1 MPEFTMP
8 KTYDPRPTEQ
18 RLYDGWEAQGY
29 FRPEQQIE
37 SGLADPDRLPFVI
50 TMPPP
55 NITGALHL
63 GHALTAALQDLMIR
77 YHRMKGYPTLWLPGS
92 DHASIA
98 THAVIERGLR
108 EEQLGELLEEIDYPA
123 SPDGALPRTRQDLGR
138 EWFMKL
144 GWAWKRHY
152 GSIITEQ
159 HRRLGAS
166 CDWQRER
173 FTLDEGL
180 SRAVRTAF
188 VRLYERGLI
197 YRGEFV
203 NWCPTCVTAVSD
215 LEVEYEETTSSLW
228 TVRYFLEGGGHIE
241 VATTRPETILGDTAM
256 AVHPDDERYKQLIG
270 RTAILPA
277 LGRRIP
283 IIADEY
289 VDPAFGTG
297 AVKVTPGHDPSDY
310 DVGKRH
316 ELPMINILNRDGTLN
331 EEAGPYAGLDRYVAR
346 QAMVR
351 DLEAAGQLIRR
362 APHTHALGH
371 CQRCHTVVEPM
382 LSAQWFVRI
391 QPLAQAALQAV
402 RDGRIRIVPERFTKV
417 YFNWLENVR
426 DWCISRQL
434 WWGHRIPVWY
444 CDDCGEQ
451 WAALEDPTACAC
463 GSTHIRQ
470 DEDILDTWFS
480 SGLWPFST
488 LGWPEDTEDL
498 RRFYPN
504 SVRETSYDILFFW
517 VAREIMLGLAM
528 LDEVPYRVVY
538 LHGLIRNEKGIKVS
552 KSMPDAHKYD
562 PLPVIE
568 GMGADALRYAL
579 LTGST
584 PGQDARLNPSQ
595 IEAARN
601 FANKLWNAARFVV
614 SNVSTG
620 DEATSLPVDLLT
632 HELVDLSLPD
642 RWILSRLHSLTA
654 NANRLMENYQYG
666 EAGRQIHDFLWGEY
680 CDWFLEIAKLRLYGN
695 DAAAK
700 AAAQQVLTYVLERT
714 LRLLHPF
721 MPFITE
727 EIWQNLKQEARGK
740 GQEAR
745 SKRQEA
751 GDKRQEAR
759 GKGQEAR
766 GGYQPEALMVARW
779 PKKAGLA
786 DVEAEAQMGL
796 IMDIVRAI
804 RNARAEYDVP
814 PARRIA
820 ALVSAGEQAPLLAE
834 QQTILASLAR
844 LDEAR
849 LQIAT
854 ALEVTEKAVTLVV
867 GGMTVHLPLAGMVDL
882 AAERARLSGELAE
895 TEQRIARAEVL
906 LANPGFTGNAPA
918 GVVQRERDKL
928 AELWAQR
935 EKLQAQL
942 QSLA

>member
-8 KTYDPRPTEQ
+8 KTYDPQATEQ
-18 RLYDGWEAQGY
+18 RLYDWWEAQGY
-29 FRPEQQIE
+29 FQPEQQIE
-37 SGLADPDRLPFVI
+37 SGLADPNLPPFVI

-77 YHRMKGYPTLWLPGS
+77 YHRMKGHPTLWLPGS

-98 THAVIERGLR
+98 THAVIERGLKQR
-108 EEQLGELLEEIDYPA
+108 QLDNLLQEIGFP
-123 SPDGALPRTRQDLGR
+123 LPEGKAGLSRQDLGR

-166 CDWQRER
+166 CDWRRER

-215 LEVEYEETTSSLW
+215 LEVEYEDTTGTLW
-228 TVRYFLEGGGHIE
+228 TVRYFLEGGGYIE
-241 VATTRPETILGDTAM
+241 VATTRPETILGDTAV
-256 AVHPDDERYKQLIG
+256 AVHPDDERYQHLIG
-270 RTAILPA
+270 RTAILPV

-310 DVGKRH
+310 EVGKRH

-331 EEAGPYAGLDRYVAR
+331 EEAGPYAGLDRYEAR

-362 APHTHALGH
+362 QPHTHALGH

-391 QPLAQAALQAV
+391 QPLAEAALQAV
-402 RDGRIRIVPERFTKV
+402 RNGRIRIVPERFAKI
-417 YFNWLENVR
+417 YYNWLENIR

-451 WAALEDPTACAC
+451 WAALEDPTACRQC
-463 GSTHIRQ
+463 RSTNIRQ

-488 LGWPEDTEDL
+488 LGWPDDTEDL

-504 SVRETSYDILFFW
+504 SVRETGYDILFFW

-528 LDEVPYRVVY
+528 LDEVPYRLVY
-538 LHGLIRNEKGIKVS
+538 LHGLIRNEKGDKVS
-552 KSMPDAHKYD
+552 KSMPDAQKYD
-562 PLPVIE
+562 PLYAIE
-568 GMGADALRYAL
+568 EYGADALRYAL
-579 LTGST
+579 VTGST
-584 PGQDARLNPSQ
+584 PGMDTRLSPKR

-601 FANKLWNAARFVV
+601 FANKLWNAARFVI
-614 SNVSTG
+614 SNLNGFGFEGSGFQV
-620 DEATSLPVDLLT
+620 EPATFEPSNL
-632 HELVDLSLPD
+632 ELAD
-642 RWILSRLHSLTA
+642 RWILSRLSGLTA
-654 NANRLMENYQYG
+654 NVNRLLENYQYG

-680 CDWFLEIAKLRLYGN
+680 CDWFLEMAKLRLYGD

-700 AAAQQVLTYVLERT
+700 ATAQQVLTYVLERT

-721 MPFITE
+721 MPFVTE
-727 EIWQNLKQEARGK
+727 EIWQNLMQEAGGK
-740 GQEAR
+740 
-745 SKRQEA
+745 KQEA
-751 GDKRQEAR
+751 GD
-759 GKGQEAR
+759 
-766 GGYQPEALMVARW
+766 GYPPEALMVARW
-779 PKKAGLA
+779 PEEAGLA
-786 DVEAEAQMGL
+786 DAQAEAQMGL
-796 IMDIVRAI
+796 IMDIVHAI

-814 PARRIA
+814 PGRRIA
-820 ALVSAGEQAPLLAE
+820 ALVSAGEQTPLLRE
-834 QQTILASLAR
+834 QQAILVSLAR

-849 LQIAT
+849 LQIAP
-854 ALEVTEKAVTLVV
+854 ALEVAEKAVTLVV
-867 GGMTVHLPLAGMVDL
+867 GGVTVHLPLAGMVDL
-882 AAERARLSGELAE
+882 EAERARLSGELAQ
-895 TEQRIARAEVL
+895 TVQRIARAEAL
-906 LANPGFTGNAPA
+906 LANPGFTGHAPA
-918 GVVQRERDKL
+918 EVVQRERDKL
-928 AELWAQR
+928 AELQAQR
-935 EKLQAQL
+935 EKLEAQL
-942 QSLA
+942 QSLTV

>member
-8 KTYDPRPTEQ
+8 KTYDPQATEQ
-18 RLYDGWEAQGY
+18 RLYDWWEVQGY
-29 FRPEQQIE
+29 FQPEQQIE
-37 SGLADPDRLPFVI
+37 SGLADPQRSSFTI

-63 GHALTAALQDLMIR
+63 GHALTAALQDLMTR
-77 YHRMKGYPTLWLPGS
+77 YHRMKGHPTLWLPGS

-108 EEQLGELLEEIDYPA
+108 DQQLGELLEEIDYPA
-123 SPDGALPRTRQDLGR
+123 SDGTLPLTRQDLGR
-138 EWFMKL
+138 QWFMKL

-152 GSIITEQ
+152 GNIITEQ

-203 NWCPTCVTAVSD
+203 NWCPQCLTAISD
-215 LEVEYEETTSSLW
+215 LEVEYEDTTGNLW

-256 AVHPDDERYKQLIG
+256 AVHPDDERYKHLIG

-297 AVKVTPGHDPSDY
+297 AVKITPGHDPNDY
-310 DVGKRH
+310 EIGKRH
-316 ELPMINILNRDGTLN
+316 DLPMINILNRDATLN
-331 EEAGPYAGLDRYVAR
+331 EEAGPYAGLDRYEAR
-346 QAMVR
+346 QALLR
-351 DLEAAGQLIRR
+351 DLEASGQLIQRQ
-362 APHTHALGH
+362 AHGHPLGH

-391 QPLAQAALQAV
+391 QPLAEAALQAV
-402 RDGRIRIVPERFTKV
+402 RDGRIRIVPERFAKV
-417 YFNWLENVR
+417 YFNWLENIR

-451 WAALEDPTACAC
+451 WAALEDPTACRQC
-463 GSTHIRQ
+463 GSANIRQ

-488 LGWPEDTEDL
+488 LGWPDDTADL

-504 SVRETSYDILFFW
+504 SVRETGYDILFFW
-517 VAREIMLGLAM
+517 VAREIMMGLAM

-538 LHGLIRNEKGIKVS
+538 LHGLVRNEAGKRIH
-552 KSMPDAHKYD
+552 KSMPDAYKYD
-562 PLPVIE
+562 PLFAIE
-568 GMGADALRYAL
+568 EYGTDAVRYAL

-584 PGQDARLNPSQ
+584 PGQDAKLNPSQ

-601 FANKLWNAARFVV
+601 FANKLWNAARLVI
-614 SNVSTG
+614 SNLEGSEFGVQGSEFRAPG
-620 DEATSLPVDLLT
+620 SRFGVPHTSRRTPNAERRTQDL
-632 HELVDLSLPD
+632 ELAE
-642 RWILSRLHSLTA
+642 RWILSRLSGLTA
-654 NANRLMENYQYG
+654 NVNRLLENFQYG

-680 CDWFLEIAKLRLYGN
+680 CDWFLEIAKLRLYGD
-695 DAAAK
+695 DAEAK
-700 AAAQQVLTYVLERT
+700 ATAQQVLVVVLERT

-721 MPFITE
+721 MPFVTE
-727 EIWQNLKQEARGK
+727 EIWQNLMPASGIGDRG
-740 GQEAR
+740 
-745 SKRQEA
+745 S
-751 GDKRQEAR
+751 GD
-759 GKGQEAR
+759 
-766 GGYQPEALMVARW
+766 GYQPEALMVARW
-779 PKKAGLA
+779 PEEAGLA
-786 DVEAEAQMGL
+786 DAEAEAQMGL
-796 IMDIVRAI
+796 IMELVRAI

-814 PARRIA
+814 PGRRIA
-820 ALVSAGEQAPLLAE
+820 ALISAGEQAQLLAE
-834 QQTILASLAR
+834 QQPILTSLAR

-854 ALEVTEKAVTLVV
+854 VLDVAEKAMTLVV
-867 GGMTVHLPLAGMVDL
+867 GGVTVHLPLAGMVDL
-882 AAERARLSGELAE
+882 EAERARLSRELAE
-895 TEQRIARAEVL
+895 TEQRIARTEGL
-906 LANPGFTGNAPA
+906 LANPGFTGNAPPD
-918 GVVQRERDKL
+918 VVQRERDKL
-928 AELWAQR
+928 AELQAQR
-935 EKLQAQL
+935 DRLEARLKG
-942 QSLA
+942 LAV